1 MKLPRSLA
9 NTTARGRYSLFRP
22 DHILPVDGPTKVPVF
37 RQDCLAASQSDAIC
51 GLPAPAEPRH
61 CAADWL
67 HVPAAEAELNPPNVK
82 RATRIAVERMINLP
96 SRC

>member
-37 RQDCLAASQSDAIC
+37 KQDCLAPSQSPAIC

-61 CAADWL
+61 CAAAWL
-67 HVPAAEAELNPPNVK
+67 HVPAASAELIPAKVK
-82 RATRIAVERMINLP
+82 MATQMAMGRIGNLLWE
-96 SRC
+96 